1 MAPWLA
7 IQRVELTNPKTI
19 SIEYRHKSASAAV
32 MGILWSI
39 GNIKSLSEE
48 DQKHESVILTAEYE
62 NGEAAEDA
70 MAEFAAFTPD
80 AKKNLRPTPWS
91 DRVRSRANFELI
103 RVQIDP

>member
-1 MAPWLA
+1 M
-7 IQRVELTNPKTI
+7 KD
-19 SIEYRHKSASAAV
+19 K
-32 MGILWSI
+32 
-39 GNIKSLSEE
+39 
-48 DQKHESVILTAEYE
+48 ILTAEYE

-103 RVQIDP
+103 RVQIDAQSQRTLSIQCLHADRADLLLAADDFGEVQLPY